1 MAAAASQSRYLDET
15 VSNKKAYF
23 LCPRHRFFQIFHNR
37 SGAGALR
44 ITHLPPIKNKMPLS
58 TKLSLFYQTI
68 DPNVEV
74 SCRDK
79 AADLKLDISKR
90 QLASL
95 LGTIP
100 ETLSR
105 IFNRMS
111 NQGLIRIKGRRIRI
125 LNTKALKKL
134 ATPGKIS

>member
-1 MAAAASQSRYLDET
+1 
-15 VSNKKAYF
+15 
-23 LCPRHRFFQIFHNR
+23 
-37 SGAGALR
+37 
-44 ITHLPPIKNKMPLS
+44 MPLS

-79 AADLKLDISKR
+79 AADLKLDISKG
-90 QLASL
+90 QLASF

-105 IFNRMS
+105 IFSKMS